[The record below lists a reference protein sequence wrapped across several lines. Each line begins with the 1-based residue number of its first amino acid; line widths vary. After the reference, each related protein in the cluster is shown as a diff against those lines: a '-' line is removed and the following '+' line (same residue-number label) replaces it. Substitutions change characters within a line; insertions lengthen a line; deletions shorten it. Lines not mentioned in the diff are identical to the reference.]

1 MLLLHD
7 AAETVTQITWKRHG
21 QAKQTMEEGGCILFP
36 FKCFVVM
43 VHRSNRLIKD
53 IKNNRVFLVCVRLLR
68 EWSLPG
74 LLLFVS
80 PGC

>member
-1 MLLLHD
+1 
-7 AAETVTQITWKRHG
+7 
-21 QAKQTMEEGGCILFP
+21 MEEGGCILIP
-36 FKCFVVM
+36 VKCFVVM

-53 IKNNRVFLVCVRLLR
+53 KKNNRVFLVCVRPLR

-74 LLLFVS
+74 LLLFAS